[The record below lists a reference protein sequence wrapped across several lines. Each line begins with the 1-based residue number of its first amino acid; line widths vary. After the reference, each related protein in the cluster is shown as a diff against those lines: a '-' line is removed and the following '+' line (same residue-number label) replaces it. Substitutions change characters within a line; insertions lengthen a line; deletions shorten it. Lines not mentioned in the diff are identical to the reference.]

1 MTRSQITYEQVVEV
15 VKGPEKSPRN
25 NDTRTAPNLEAVQA
39 GKVKNNLKRRPVDH
53 PEAPTAQMIR
63 DEL

>member
-1 MTRSQITYEQVVEV
+1 MTRPEITYEQVVEV
-15 VKGPEKSPRN
+15 VKGPEKSPHN
-25 NDTRTAPNLEAVQA
+25 NDTRAPNLEAVQA